1 MNLESPRTK
10 NHKNLDLDIVVVV
23 VVVAGFDAQATRPL
37 PSPFPFPFPR
47 RVPLAIRVDRCEG
60 RICSFLLCAVILFV
74 LLHHVEVIVGILAVV
89 NVLKLLLLVLPS
101 TAIKRLEEGE
111 QRPLKRIHSTF
122 LRLRLLRPLRRRHLA
137 LPAHEC
143 YILGQLAAPYSM
155 AGTRTDNI
163 FKSVCRAP
171 IYRGSNIYRGCLVIG
186 RDLLT
191 IPIKQN

>member
-1 MNLESPRTK
+1 MNLESPRT
-10 NHKNLDLDIVVVV
+10 NVVVV
-23 VVVAGFDAQATRPL
+23 IAGFDAQATRPL

-111 QRPLKRIHSTF
+111 QRLLKRIHSTL

-137 LPAHEC
+137 LPAHEG
-143 YILGQLAAPYSM
+143 YILRQVAAPYSCIL
-155 AGTRTDNI
+155 AWRGRVQ
-163 FKSVCRAP
+163 KCRWYMLQY
-171 IYRGSNIYRGCLVIG
+171 I
-186 RDLLT
+186 
-191 IPIKQN
+191 

>member
-1 MNLESPRTK
+1 MNLKSPRTK
-10 NHKNLDLDIVVVV
+10 NRKY
-23 VVVAGFDAQATRPL
+23 G
-37 PSPFPFPFPR
+37 PFPR

-111 QRPLKRIHSTF
+111 QRLLKRIHSTL

-137 LPAHEC
+137 LPAHEG
-143 YILGQLAAPYSM
+143 YILRQLAAPYSM
-155 AGTRTDNI
+155 WGRVQ
-163 FKSVCRAP
+163 KCVPLCRWYISRVYAP
-171 IYRGSNIYRGCLVIG
+171 IYIEAADYWSV
-186 RDLLT
+186 LLP
-191 IPIKQN
+191 IPIK